1 MLYSDRTIK
10 CSDCGV
16 DFTFTAAEQEF
27 FEQKGFRIPRRCK
40 DCRKAK
46 KDGGG
51 GAGGH
56 APRSGGGG
64 GRPASGETWPAT
76 CTQCGAE
83 TTVPFKPDPARP
95 TFCRKCYAERKT
107 SRGGGGR

>member
-1 MLYSDRTIK
+1 VLYTDRNIT

-16 DFTFTAAEQEF
+16 DFMFSAAEQEF
-27 FEQKGFRIPRRCK
+27 FEQKGFRFPRRCK
-40 DCRKAK
+40 ECRKAK

-51 GAGGH
+51 GGGARAEGAGS
-56 APRSGGGG
+56 RMGGGG
-64 GRPASGETWPAT
+64 AGTGETWPAN

-95 TFCRKCYAERKT
+95 TFCRKCYGERKT
-107 SRGGGGR
+107 SRTR

>member
-1 MLYSDRTIK
+1 MLYSDRTIQ

-16 DFTFTAAEQEF
+16 DFLFTAAEQEF
-27 FEQKGFRIPRRCK
+27 FEQKGFRFPRRCK
-40 DCRKAK
+40 ECRKAK

-51 GAGGH
+51 PG
-56 APRSGGGG
+56 GGGG
-64 GRPASGETWPAT
+64 GRSFGGGGGAPKETFPAI

-95 TFCRKCYAERKT
+95 TFCRKCYGERKP
-107 SRGGGGR
+107 GGAHR

>member
-1 MLYSDRTIK
+1 MLHSDRTIT
-10 CSDCGV
+10 CSDCGA
-16 DFTFTAAEQEF
+16 DFSFSAAEQEF

-40 DCRKAK
+40 ECRKAK

-51 GAGGH
+51 GAR
-56 APRSGGGG
+56 PGG
-64 GRPASGETWPAT
+64 GRAPGGATWPAT

-95 TFCRKCYAERKT
+95 TFCKKCYADRKT
-107 SRGGGGR
+107 TRSP

>member
-16 DFTFTAAEQEF
+16 DFNFTAAEQEF
-27 FEQKGFRIPRRCK
+27 FEQKGFRFPRRCK
-40 DCRKAK
+40 ECRKAK
-46 KDGGG
+46 KEGG
-51 GAGGH
+51 GAGGG
-56 APRSGGGG
+56 APRSSGPRGGGAG
-64 GRPASGETWPAT
+64 GGERGETWPAT

-95 TFCRKCYAERKT
+95 TFCRKCYAERKSART
-107 SRGGGGR
+107 R